1 MGFLT
6 TSNPKLWFA
15 LLGGL
20 FAFCCCG
27 GSCLAWVG
35 GLMGQEIAWF
45 AQAQRSVR
53 QATIPPPEE
62 MALIRRIQGGDPLTP
77 ELIDGL
83 AKAASSMAERTDAA
97 AAELKRVPIPERL
110 APMNRIAESGFQDLK
125 TGWQDMSGAIA
136 RRDIAAIR
144 RTYARMES
152 LGDRVRSDVQ
162 AELDRLYGSSSPKLE
177 PTISDPARTNSEA
190 AP

>member
-6 TSNPKLWFA
+6 TSNPKLWFG
-15 LLGGL
+15 LLAGL

-27 GSCLAWVG
+27 GSCLAWIG
-35 GLMGQEIAWF
+35 GLAAQEVAWF

-53 QATIPPPEE
+53 LAAIPPPEE
-62 MALIRRIQGGDPLTP
+62 MALIRRLQGGEAPSP
-77 ELIDGL
+77 QLIDGL
-83 AKAASSMAERTDAA
+83 AKAAGNMANRTDQA
-97 AAELKRVPIPERL
+97 AAELRRVSVPERL
-110 APMNRIAESGFQDLK
+110 APMNRIAETGLRDLK
-125 TGWQDMSGAIA
+125 IGWQDMSAAIS
-136 RRDIAAIR
+136 RRDIPGICRA
-144 RTYARMES
+144 YARMES

-177 PTISDPARTNSEA
+177 PTTTDPARP